1 MEERHI
7 QENYKHYADDSN
19 NISSTKA
26 FDVDKCNKM

>member
-1 MEERHI
+1 MEKRHL
-7 QENYKHYADDSN
+7 QENYEHYADDSS